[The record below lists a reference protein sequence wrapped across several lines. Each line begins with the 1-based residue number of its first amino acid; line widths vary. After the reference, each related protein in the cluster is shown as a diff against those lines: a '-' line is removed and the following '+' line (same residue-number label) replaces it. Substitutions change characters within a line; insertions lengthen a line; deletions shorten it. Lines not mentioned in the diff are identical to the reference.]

1 LNGCA
6 ADEAWNSTQALDTP
20 EATLHTIRDNLVPV
34 FAGSGAKLG
43 IVPRPALDA
52 DPQNQPFEA
61 SVCNEKI
68 RSASQNKDRKTLALC
83 EIETLENL
91 PFGHCIKEVPGGA
104 THAKCRPHRE
114 WQVFLKGLHAVSV

>member
-1 LNGCA
+1 MPP
-6 ADEAWNSTQALDTP
+6 DEAWNSAQALDTT
-20 EATLHTIRDNLVPV
+20 EAPLHAIRDNLVPV

-43 IVPRPALDA
+43 IVPGPALDA

-68 RSASQNKDRKTLALC
+68 RSASKNKDRKTLALC

-91 PFGHCIKEVPGGA
+91 PFGHCIKEVPSGA